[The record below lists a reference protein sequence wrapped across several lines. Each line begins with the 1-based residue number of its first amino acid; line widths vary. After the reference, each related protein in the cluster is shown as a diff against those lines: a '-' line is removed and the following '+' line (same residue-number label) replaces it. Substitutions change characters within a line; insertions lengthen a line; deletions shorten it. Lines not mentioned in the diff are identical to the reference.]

1 MSGYQFERECRTA
14 QSESYIVE
22 LNDEEVG
29 RIDLHYTT
37 SVAYGTL
44 CVTESL
50 TEEDVRELISEIDER
65 LVLTT
70 DPFREDFVVTV
81 WAGRES
87 AVYSDE
93 DFEGEEGEEDEDD
106 EDMEGNGHRRD

>member
-1 MSGYQFERECRTA
+1 MSDYRFERECRTTN
-14 QSESYIVE
+14 SECYTIEVE
-22 LNDEEVG
+22 GDEVG
-29 RIDLHYTT
+29 RIDIHYTPT
-37 SVAYGTL
+37 LAYATL
-44 CVTESL
+44 CVAESL
-50 TEEDVRELISEIDER
+50 TEDEIHDLISEIDER

-93 DFEGEEGEEDEDD
+93 DFEEEEDEED
-106 EDMEGNGHRRD
+106 EEETEGNGRRD

>member
-22 LNDEEVG
+22 LDDEEVG
-29 RIDLHYTT
+29 RIDVHYTT

-44 CVTESL
+44 CVAESL

-93 DFEGEEGEEDEDD
+93 DFEGEDEDD
-106 EDMEGNGHRRD
+106 EDEEVEGNGHRRS

>member
-1 MSGYQFERECRTA
+1 MSGYHFERECRTP

-22 LNDEEVG
+22 LDDEEVG
-29 RIDLHYTT
+29 RIDLHFTA

-50 TEEDVRELISEIDER
+50 TEDDVRELISEVDER

-93 DFEGEEGEEDEDD
+93 DFEDEDDGDEDD
-106 EDMEGNGHRRD
+106 EEMEGNGHRRD